1 MYVECKNVDLYTGDG
16 GGHWPMLFSYNIYRH
31 FRDFDKLSFIILDVL
46 PKNFCSNHPCCLM
59 ICVAFKCA
67 PPTNSDDQQP
77 SLLSLSFFYAYMHC
91 ILCSVQCRYIC
102 GGLDLQP
109 LIRFFLIL
117 SSNKGSLRPVN
128 LH

>member
-77 SLLSLSFFYAYMHC
+77 SLLSLSFFSAYMHC
-91 ILCSVQCRYIC
+91 ILCSVQCRYMRRTRFTTSHTVF
-102 GGLDLQP
+102 P
-109 LIRFFLIL
+109 HLIIEQRE
-117 SSNKGSLRPVN
+117 PETC
-128 LH
+128 